1 VSTIRVIGA
10 IRGRRPW
17 AQQDALGLAVSATS
31 EPEPRYHGAVGPTG
45 VAPEDDAMQP
55 KFNVWLEKDGKVV
68 LSPWRVRLLETIEAT
83 GSISAAA
90 EALDLPY
97 RRAWEKV
104 HEIEVQLGSKVL
116 DTAIGGAQGG
126 GARLTESAKHAI
138 AQFHAFADGLEV
150 EVGRRYRSA
159 FRKTSPLRAARTKA
173 VTR

>member
-1 VSTIRVIGA
+1 
-10 IRGRRPW
+10 
-17 AQQDALGLAVSATS
+17 
-31 EPEPRYHGAVGPTG
+31 
-45 VAPEDDAMQP
+45 MQP
-55 KFNVWLEKDGKVV
+55 KFNVGLEKDGKVV

-90 EALDLPY
+90 DVLDLPY

-104 HEIEVQLGSKVL
+104 HEIEVQLGTKVL

-126 GARLTESAKHAI
+126 GAELTEAAKRAI
-138 AQFHAFADGLEV
+138 AQFHTFADGLDA

-159 FRKTSPLRAARTKA
+159 FRKSSVPRAPRAKA